1 MVRAAAKNYN
11 DVVVITNPEQYEE
24 LIKELNSNKSR
35 TRLEFRQKMSEI
47 AFTETAYYDGLISN
61 YFNSQ
66 SKNIFPEKKIVLGNL
81 VERLRYGENPHQNAA
96 IYSINKK
103 LPVNVS

>member
-11 DVVVITNPEQYEE
+11 DVAVITNPEQYEE

-47 AFTETAYYDGLISN
+47 AFTETAYYHGLISN
-61 YFNSQ
+61 YFNSK
-66 SKNIFPEKKIVLGNL
+66 SKISFPKKSIFPL
-81 VERLRYGENPHQNAA
+81 VTL
-96 IYSINKK
+96 
-103 LPVNVS
+103 